1 MGYPP
6 DRLVEIR
13 IAHDLCSLQTERME
27 KLFDENSEN
36 FRKYFEKPKFLLTL
50 SSD

>member
-27 KLFDENSEN
+27 KLFEE
-36 FRKYFEKPKFLLTL
+36 EKVI
-50 SSD
+50 